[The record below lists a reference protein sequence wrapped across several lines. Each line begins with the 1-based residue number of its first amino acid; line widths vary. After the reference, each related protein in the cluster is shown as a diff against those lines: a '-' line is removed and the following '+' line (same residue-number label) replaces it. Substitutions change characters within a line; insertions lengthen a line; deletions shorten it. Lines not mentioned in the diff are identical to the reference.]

1 MKLLLTCVV
10 ALLTFVATPTFAQV
24 DLDQI
29 APHPRLMLPKGA
41 EKQLLKQIKKD
52 SVWRNIHALTL
63 QEADRIITLPVNE
76 RIKTGMRLLAISL
89 ENLRRVF
96 VLSYAYRM
104 TGEEKYFKRAEAEM
118 LKAASFSDWNPSH
131 FLDVGEMTMALGIG
145 YDWLY
150 PKLSESSRKTI
161 REAIINK
168 GFVPSY
174 DTAYNWFLNA
184 EHNWNQVCN
193 GGLTFGAIAI
203 ADEAPEWSQ
212 KILDRAIDRVRL
224 PMRNYA
230 PDGGYPEGVSYWGYG
245 TLFNVLMISGLES
258 AFGTD
263 YGLGQMP
270 GFMQTGTFAMQM
282 ISPLGLQFNF
292 MDNGEA
298 PEESPALFWFYNK
311 TKDPALLCNQI
322 ATLKRDSTHKFLN
335 NRVLPAIIIWG
346 AGAPMEQPVL
356 PTQTYWIG
364 NGHTPLCVMRSAWGD
379 PNARFVGV
387 KMGSPSINHGHMD
400 VGSFVFE
407 ADSVRWA
414 LDLGREDYNDT
425 ETLGVDLWTMTQESQ
440 RWDVFK
446 YNNFAHNTLT
456 FNDKHQYMKGS
467 APIIDSSSNPQ
478 QPYVATDLTPVYV
491 GQVQKAERAFS
502 LVNNDYLVVEDK
514 VTAGPHYTRM
524 RWTLATK
531 AKPTLI
537 SDNTVLLEQDGK
549 KCYLKIDSETPIKWY
564 FEKTPTVNTYD
575 TPCPD
580 VTMVVF
586 DTDLKRNE
594 TQKFTVM
601 MLPGSAERSTEG
613 FTPVLK

>member
-1 MKLLLTCVV
+1 MKLLLTCI
-10 ALLTFVATPTFAQV
+10 ATLLAFVATPTFAQV

-41 EKQLLKQIKKD
+41 EKQLLKHIKKD

-63 QEADRIITLPVNE
+63 QEADRIVTLPVNE

-174 DTAYNWFLNA
+174 DTAYNWFLDA

-230 PDGGYPEGVSYWGYG
+230 PDGGYPEGASYWGYG
-245 TLFNVLMISGLES
+245 TLFNVLMINGLET

-263 YGLGQMP
+263 YGLKEMP

-292 MDNGEA
+292 MDNSEL
-298 PEESPALFWFYNK
+298 PEESPALFWFYNQ
-311 TKDPALLCNQI
+311 TQDPALLCNQI
-322 ATLKRDSTHKFLN
+322 ALMKQDSTHKFLN

-346 AGAPMEQPVL
+346 AGAPMENPVQ

-364 NGHTPLCVMRSAWGD
+364 AGHTPLCVMRSAWGD
-379 PNARFVGV
+379 PKARFVGV

-478 QPYVATDLTPVYV
+478 QSYVATDLTPVYA
-491 GQVQKAERAFS
+491 GQVQKVERAYS
-502 LVNNDYLVVEDK
+502 LVDNDYLVIEDK

-531 AKPTLI
+531 AKPTLV
-537 SDNTVLLEQDGK
+537 SSNLVLLEQDGK
-549 KCYLKIDSETPIKWY
+549 KCYLKVDSETPIKWY

-601 MLPGSAERSTEG
+601 MLPGSAERATES

>member
-1 MKLLLTCVV
+1 
-10 ALLTFVATPTFAQV
+10 
-24 DLDQI
+24 
-29 APHPRLMLPKGA
+29 
-41 EKQLLKQIKKD
+41 
-52 SVWRNIHALTL
+52 
-63 QEADRIITLPVNE
+63 
-76 RIKTGMRLLAISL
+76 
-89 ENLRRVF
+89 
-96 VLSYAYRM
+96 
-104 TGEEKYFKRAEAEM
+104 
-118 LKAASFSDWNPSH
+118 
-131 FLDVGEMTMALGIG
+131 
-145 YDWLY
+145 
-150 PKLSESSRKTI
+150 
-161 REAIINK
+161 
-168 GFVPSY
+168 
-174 DTAYNWFLNA
+174 
-184 EHNWNQVCN
+184 
-193 GGLTFGAIAI
+193 
-203 ADEAPEWSQ
+203 
-212 KILDRAIDRVRL
+212 
-224 PMRNYA
+224 MRNYA

-258 AFGTD
+258 GFGTD

-537 SDNTVLLEQDGK
+537 SDNIVLLEQDGK
-549 KCYLKIDSETPIKWY
+549 KCYLKVDSETPIKWY

>member
-1 MKLLLTCVV
+1 
-10 ALLTFVATPTFAQV
+10 
-24 DLDQI
+24 
-29 APHPRLMLPKGA
+29 
-41 EKQLLKQIKKD
+41 
-52 SVWRNIHALTL
+52 
-63 QEADRIITLPVNE
+63 
-76 RIKTGMRLLAISL
+76 
-89 ENLRRVF
+89 
-96 VLSYAYRM
+96 M

-174 DTAYNWFLNA
+174 DTTYNWFLDA

-335 NRVLPAIIIWG
+335 NRVLPDVYKR
-346 AGAPMEQPVL
+346 Q
-356 PTQTYWIG
+356 
-364 NGHTPLCVMRSAWGD
+364 
-379 PNARFVGV
+379 
-387 KMGSPSINHGHMD
+387 GS
-400 VGSFVFE
+400 
-407 ADSVRWA
+407 
-414 LDLGREDYNDT
+414 
-425 ETLGVDLWTMTQESQ
+425 
-440 RWDVFK
+440 
-446 YNNFAHNTLT
+446 
-456 FNDKHQYMKGS
+456 
-467 APIIDSSSNPQ
+467 
-478 QPYVATDLTPVYV
+478 
-491 GQVQKAERAFS
+491 
-502 LVNNDYLVVEDK
+502 
-514 VTAGPHYTRM
+514 
-524 RWTLATK
+524 
-531 AKPTLI
+531 
-537 SDNTVLLEQDGK
+537 
-549 KCYLKIDSETPIKWY
+549 
-564 FEKTPTVNTYD
+564 
-575 TPCPD
+575 
-580 VTMVVF
+580 
-586 DTDLKRNE
+586 
-594 TQKFTVM
+594 
-601 MLPGSAERSTEG
+601 
-613 FTPVLK
+613 

>member
-10 ALLTFVATPTFAQV
+10 ALLMFVATPTFAQV

-41 EKQLLKQIKKD
+41 EKQLLKQIEKD

-174 DTAYNWFLNA
+174 DTAYNWFLDA

-537 SDNTVLLEQDGK
+537 SDNIVLLEQEGK
-549 KCYLKIDSETPIKWY
+549 KCYLKVDSETPIKWY

>member
-29 APHPRLMLPKGA
+29 APHPRLMLPKGV

-174 DTAYNWFLNA
+174 DTAYNWFLDA

-537 SDNTVLLEQDGK
+537 SDNIVLLEQDGK
-549 KCYLKIDSETPIKWY
+549 KCYLKVDSETPIKWY